1 MVPAVRRTVLAGA
14 LARVLVLVP
23 VPVLGLALVRA
34 LVVVVVP
41 VAPTVLVAVPATVRL
56 VALVNKEGEMA
67 FSLTDIENRIRAAE
81 SFISTAGANNYIA
94 NYGTCNNT
102 NNVAGQPP
110 SHYRCAG
117 SCSWSCSGACTG
129 SAAGK

>member
-1 MVPAVRRTVLAGA
+1 
-14 LARVLVLVP
+14 
-23 VPVLGLALVRA
+23 
-34 LVVVVVP
+34 
-41 VAPTVLVAVPATVRL
+41 
-56 VALVNKEGEMA
+56 MA
-67 FSLTDIENRIRAAE
+67 FSLTDIETRIRAAE

-110 SHYRCAG
+110 VHYRCAG
-117 SCSWSCSGACTG
+117 SCSWSCSGACSG

>member
-1 MVPAVRRTVLAGA
+1 
-14 LARVLVLVP
+14 
-23 VPVLGLALVRA
+23 
-34 LVVVVVP
+34 
-41 VAPTVLVAVPATVRL
+41 
-56 VALVNKEGEMA
+56 MA

>member
-1 MVPAVRRTVLAGA
+1 MAALVRVLVRALVLVPGL
-14 LARVLVLVP
+14 VLVLV
-23 VPVLGLALVRA
+23 

-41 VAPTVLVAVPATVRL
+41 VAPTVLVVVPATVRL
-56 VALVNKEGEMA
+56 VALVNKEGGMA